1 METKKFSRCFNME
14 RNRNLNITTFCQGCS
29 YKSKEKTKT
38 ENLLPKLLAQKNIEV
53 LNSKTYVTLF
63 LSKFFNLC
71 MGKPPSLIL
80 LLCVQPF
87 GSKGKGYLL
96 DQRGRSSLAKGAG
109 DP

>member
-1 METKKFSRCFNME
+1 MFQHGKKQKPEYNNLLSRLFIQE
-14 RNRNLNITTFCQGCS
+14 QR
-29 YKSKEKTKT
+29 KSKT

>member
-1 METKKFSRCFNME
+1 MFQHGKKQKPKYNNLLSRLFIQE
-14 RNRNLNITTFCQGCS
+14 QR
-29 YKSKEKTKT
+29 KSKT